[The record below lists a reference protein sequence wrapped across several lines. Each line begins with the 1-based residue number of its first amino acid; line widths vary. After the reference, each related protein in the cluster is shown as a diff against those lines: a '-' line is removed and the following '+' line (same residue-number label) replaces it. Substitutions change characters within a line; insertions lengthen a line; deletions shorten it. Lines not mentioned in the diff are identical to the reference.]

1 MLIMRKRV
9 LVVDHS
15 PLARSLA
22 QTILAGAGYDVREAA
37 NGEEALA
44 VLGAER
50 IDLVVSEI
58 EMPGLDG
65 IELLKEMKSD
75 TARGAIPFVALTTE
89 SGRHRIEQGRKE
101 GAVLWIQKPYRP
113 ELLLDVVERHTR
125 DR

>member
-1 MLIMRKRV
+1 M
-9 LVVDHS
+9 DHS

>member
-1 MLIMRKRV
+1 MRKRV